1 MRAEAACHCWRI
13 WPSPLD
19 VDQIECPV
27 PRLRPHRGC
36 DSRCVHSAL
45 LKQWLRILLSQI
57 RVSLSTCG
65 MFVLVRIMPSKLLLS
80 VRIDVIFQ
88 LFALVCI
95 NVCGAG
101 VDMFGKQ
108 SLKIEDL

>member
-1 MRAEAACHCWRI
+1 
-13 WPSPLD
+13 
-19 VDQIECPV
+19 
-27 PRLRPHRGC
+27 
-36 DSRCVHSAL
+36 
-45 LKQWLRILLSQI
+45 
-57 RVSLSTCG
+57 